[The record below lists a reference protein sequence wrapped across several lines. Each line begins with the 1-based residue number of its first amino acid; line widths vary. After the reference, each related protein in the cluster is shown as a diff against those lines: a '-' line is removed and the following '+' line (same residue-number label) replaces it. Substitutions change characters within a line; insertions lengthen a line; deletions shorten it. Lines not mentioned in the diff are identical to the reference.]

1 MNPLYILL
9 TLLSFAVIAY
19 AKKHWRKWW
28 YRNDLVFPQPLVDRT
43 DLLYGYYSCMGEQV
57 AETKGH
63 VNLLMES
70 QFNGP
75 DKCIQNILDAGVTC
89 MLDVS
94 YQVFSEYAAGQHRT
108 VRADAAQ
115 RLQDFF
121 TLLLNRGA
129 LKYVRFIYPI
139 DEPNNTVGD
148 VAELTKAV
156 ALIKDVAS
164 QFHDL
169 DGYKLAVI
177 YAADKPFIGQ
187 EMFDL
192 IGFDDYDMKS
202 HVLVGKQYLAL
213 KDSLLPNQRLM
224 IIPGGAYGQEP
235 GPFVVFAQIHS
246 EVAVI
251 MPFLWFDDPWGNVGA
266 VGIRSND
273 TRAQYIAAGQMVVT
287 NKATGQIN
295 AIS

>member
-9 TLLSFAVIAY
+9 ALLSLVVIAY
-19 AKKHWRKWW
+19 AKKHGRKWW
-28 YRNDLVFPQPLVDRT
+28 YRNDLTFPQPLVDRS
-43 DLLYGYYSCMGEQV
+43 DLLFGYFSCMGEQV

-63 VNLLMES
+63 VNLLMET

-75 DKCIQNILDAGVTC
+75 DKCIQNILDAGVAC

-94 YQVFSEYAAGQHRT
+94 YQVFTLPVAGQHRT
-108 VRADAAQ
+108 VRTDAEQ

-121 TLLLNRGA
+121 TLLLSKGA
-129 LKYVRFIYPI
+129 LKYVRFICPA

-156 ALIKDVAS
+156 AIIKSVAGL
-164 QFHDL
+164 FHDL
-169 DGYKLAVI
+169 DGYKLSVI

-187 EMFDL
+187 SMFDL

-202 HVLVGKQYLAL
+202 HVLVGKKYKAI
-213 KDSLLPNQRLM
+213 KASLLPNQRML

-235 GPFVVFAQIHS
+235 GPFVAFAQNHP

-266 VGIRSND
+266 VGIRSNSMKSLYV
-273 TRAQYIAAGQMVVT
+273 TAGQMVVT
-287 NKATGQIN
+287 NKMP
-295 AIS
+295 S